1 VTWASICRENV
12 TGQQSD
18 IQFLMTAR
26 SDDSRLRLD
35 ARIHRLSLDKA
46 AEQLLEECR
55 MVLPGVQ
62 ALFGFQ
68 LIAVFNAGFTDKLTR
83 PEQLSHLAAIL
94 CVVVSIALLM
104 APAAIHRRREPYSV
118 STAFISLSSSL
129 LRAGM
134 APLAAATVIDVYL
147 VARILTGNI
156 PAGAVVAGVCL
167 LVFVGL
173 WVALPA
179 RADLPRDE

>member
-1 VTWASICRENV
+1 
-12 TGQQSD
+12 
-18 IQFLMTAR
+18 MTAR
-26 SDDSRLRLD
+26 SDDPRSHLD
-35 ARIHRLSLDKA
+35 ARVHRLSLDKA

-83 PEQLSHLAAIL
+83 PEQLSHLVAIL
-94 CVVVSIALLM
+94 CVVASVALIM

-118 STAFISLSSSL
+118 STAFISLSSRL
-129 LRAGM
+129 LRIGM

-147 VARILTGNI
+147 VARVL
-156 PAGAVVAGVCL
+156 AGTITAGVLAGFVCL
-167 LVFVGL
+167 SMFVGL
-173 WVALPA
+173 WGVLPA
-179 RADLPRDE
+179 RADLPPDE

>member
-1 VTWASICRENV
+1 
-12 TGQQSD
+12 
-18 IQFLMTAR
+18 
-26 SDDSRLRLD
+26 
-35 ARIHRLSLDKA
+35 
-46 AEQLLEECR
+46 

-83 PEQLSHLAAIL
+83 LEQMSHLAAIL

-118 STAFISLSSSL
+118 STAFISLSSML

-147 VARILTGNI
+147 VARVLTQSI
-156 PAGAVVAGVCL
+156 PAGAVAAVVCL
-167 LVFVGL
+167 SVFVGL
-173 WVALPA
+173 WGLLPV
-179 RADLPRDE
+179 RANLPSDE